1 MARSSRPPP
10 PEEDDDEQQPSNVLQ
25 FNEPLSW
32 KAGKPIPTGTL
43 ITRLKALSKEL
54 IALEQEAV
62 DRDSLATPARELV
75 AVALLQHKDSGVKAY
90 AACCLADMLRLH
102 APDAPYTALQLKVCF
117 LMHAIDFRFWS
128 RESRDTS
135 ILVRAGL
142 TFFFLSS
149 LRDRISLSS
158 SYGS

>member
-10 PEEDDDEQQPSNVLQ
+10 PEEDDDEQQQSSNVLQ

-43 ITRLKALSKEL
+43 ITRLKTLSKEL

-75 AVALLQHKDSGVKAY
+75 AVALLQHKDNGVKAY

-102 APDAPYTALQLKVCF
+102 APDAPYTALQLKVCVF
-117 LMHAIDFRFWS
+117 L
-128 RESRDTS
+128 
-135 ILVRAGL
+135 
-142 TFFFLSS
+142 
-149 LRDRISLSS
+149 
-158 SYGS
+158 

>member
-102 APDAPYTALQLKVCF
+102 APDAPYTALQLKVC
-117 LMHAIDFRFWS
+117 
-128 RESRDTS
+128 
-135 ILVRAGL
+135 V
-142 TFFFLSS
+142 FLSYT
-149 LRDRISLSS
+149 R
-158 SYGS
+158 

>member
-1 MARSSRPPP
+1 MGRSSRPP

-25 FNEPLSW
+25 FNDPLSW

-54 IALEQEAV
+54 VALEQEAV

-75 AVALLQHKDSGVKAY
+75 AVGLLQHKDNGVKAY

-102 APDAPYTALQLKVCF
+102 APDAPYTAVQLKVCF
-117 LMHAIDFRFWS
+117 
-128 RESRDTS
+128 
-135 ILVRAGL
+135 
-142 TFFFLSS
+142 FL
-149 LRDRISLSS
+149 LS
-158 SYGS
+158 

>member
-1 MARSSRPPP
+1 MARSSRPP

-25 FNEPLSW
+25 FNDPLSW

-62 DRDSLATPARELV
+62 DRDSLATPAKELV
-75 AVALLQHKDSGVKAY
+75 SVGLLQHKDNGVKAY

-102 APDAPYTALQLKVCF
+102 APDAPYTAVQLKV
-117 LMHAIDFRFWS
+117 
-128 RESRDTS
+128 
-135 ILVRAGL
+135 G
-142 TFFFLSS
+142 
-149 LRDRISLSS
+149 
-158 SYGS
+158 